1 MYFIHRIFIFKDRQV
16 QQRTSLATSI
26 VVALGRNYLW
36 ADLGMPQTCGVSG
49 IGAKLER
56 KREAAPASK
65 LKTSAPLLARSRSA
79 R

>member
-36 ADLGMPQTCGVSG
+36 ADLPQTCGVSG